1 MTQANKRGNRETKRN
16 EVSDMR
22 GYSTL
27 PRSRGQKVV
36 PVAQTEYGGT
46 LPRASRRRRSKLQR
60 SNEM

>member
-36 PVAQTEYGGT
+36 PVAQTV
-46 LPRASRRRRSKLQR
+46 R
-60 SNEM
+60 